1 MDTQNTTDFGKIYAT
16 DERKLVLYKSAID
29 YFNNVQRVT
38 IYINGGATAI
48 IAGLAAPLIGSGIQ
62 AWALTFV
69 AASVL
74 LFSAGLLLSAVSNF
88 YSYKAQMSY
97 FYIMTGERDPS
108 IDPDRHVS
116 YYNSAILF
124 VGLSLLSFIG
134 GALLCASAL
143 FFHEGGAVALEN

>member
-1 MDTQNTTDFGKIYAT
+1 MTASENKF
-16 DERKLVLYKSAID
+16 
-29 YFNNVQRVT
+29 QRAEVIT
-38 IYINGGATAI
+38 GGAKRRHWRAE
-48 IAGLAAPLIGSGIQ
+48 
-62 AWALTFV
+62 
-69 AASVL
+69 VL
-74 LFSAGLLLSAVSNF
+74 

-143 FFHEGGAVALEN
+143 FFHEGGAVALAN